1 MALFIGWSHSFGEVF
16 CFASICGVGKSFIM
30 HITRLDILALGDLS
44 VHSSS
49 STILSIKLLHSSLR
63 ASVCIIIQKTD
74 LVLLLATTKKQPPS
88 LREI

>member
-1 MALFIGWSHSFGEVF
+1 MAIIHWMESLFWEGF

-30 HITRLDILALGDLS
+30 HITRLDIIALGDLS

-63 ASVCIIIQKTD
+63 ASVRIIIHKSD
-74 LVLLLATTKKQPPS
+74 
-88 LREI
+88 